1 MDLHQLQSCD
11 FFKGLSE
18 SDIASLLFSNPS
30 AVRTYEEGDIVAH
43 QGEVC
48 DKLAVI
54 TEGSVYSMMSNRYGK
69 ELIVADLKAPEILGY
84 TYLFATNNTFSV
96 NVIAKSYSKLYF
108 IEKDRLVTLMHERPV
123 FMQSFMRCVADR
135 NLKVFKLIYNLN
147 LNKLKER
154 VLNYLNEH
162 QEITNVTELAKQL
175 GVTRPSLSRAL
186 AELKRDGLIKR

>member
-1 MDLHQLQSCD
+1 MDLHQLQNCD

-30 AVRTYEEGDIVAH
+30 AVRIYEEGDLVAH

-54 TEGSVYSMMSNRYGK
+54 TEGSVYSMMSNSYGK
-69 ELIVADLKAPEILGY
+69 ELIVGDLTAPEILGY

-96 NVIAKSYSKLYF
+96 DVIAKSHSKLYF
-108 IEKDRLVTLMHERPV
+108 IEKDRLVSLMHERPI
-123 FMQSFMRCVADR
+123 FMQSFMRGVADR

-147 LNKLKER
+147 LNKLKQR

-175 GVTRPSLSRAL
+175 GVARPSLSRAL
-186 AELKRDGLIKR
+186 AELRRDGLIKR